1 MEKEVKEENKPVE
14 KQEEKKSGAS
24 IAAIIILVLVI
35 ICFVV
40 YIAYDKGY
48 IFKSKQT
55 KEKSTPVEKDN
66 KSKKEDKTIEPTSG
80 EVKEIDLDDSRFI
93 GIYKKL
99 AKYTYSMNRENGY
112 KSFSDK
118 DLATIAIKNFKE
130 SDFEKTSDK
139 DKESGYTYYK
149 FKGDTIVKHLK
160 NYFKSDVTINKE
172 KISDLFVATNVN
184 FDGSGMQIKSYDKDK
199 DEYKVTF
206 GGIGGTS
213 GPSPKITARKI
224 ISAEKKEDGSIKVVE
239 KAIYY
244 TSTTFN
250 DDMYFNIYSD
260 PSNNYS
266 IDGKHFKVSNVTN
279 EKIDVNDYSDKAST
293 ITHIFK
299 LDKET
304 GDYYFASS
312 VIK

>member
-24 IAAIIILVLVI
+24 AAAIIILVVI
-35 ICFVV
+35 IIGFMV

-55 KEKSTPVEKDN
+55 KEKSTPVETN
-66 KSKKEDKTIEPTSG
+66 KKENKENKTVESTSG
-80 EVKEIDLDDSRFI
+80 EAKEIDLDDSRFI

-99 AKYTYSMNRENGY
+99 QKYTYSMNRENGY

-118 DLATIAIKNFKE
+118 DLATIAIKSFKE
-130 SDFEKTSDK
+130 ADFEKTSEK
-139 DKESGYTYYK
+139 DNGSTYYK
-149 FKGDTIVKHLK
+149 FKGDTIIKHLK

-172 KISDLFVATNVN
+172 KLNDLFVATNVN

-199 DEYKVTF
+199 DEYRVTF

-224 ISAEKKEDGSIKVVE
+224 ISATKQEDGSIKVVE